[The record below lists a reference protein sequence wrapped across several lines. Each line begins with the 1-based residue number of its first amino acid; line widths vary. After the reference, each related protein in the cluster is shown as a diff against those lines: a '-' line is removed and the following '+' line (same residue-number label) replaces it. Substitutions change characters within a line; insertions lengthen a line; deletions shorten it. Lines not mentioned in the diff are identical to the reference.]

1 MTIRTIAT
9 AADMPNTD
17 GIVKAW
23 NLLNIGKHP
32 GLDSDLQA
40 DQAELLLSY
49 LAQPTTRRTPE
60 KAAVFAGL
68 LADLQSGNGQT
79 RKAEPAKPEIVRHVA
94 ADKPT
99 RQRTIKA
106 TVLQP
111 VTAQQAN
118 TRRKAPS
125 ISQAFTNIT
134 LLDVVY
140 LIALITACYGAWMG
154 LGKSEMG
161 ISFGVVYLLV
171 SLQALGMAKDPENR
185 KTAVAGIVMVC
196 ALEVIAFFID
206 LSMFN
211 LRTWEVAKLDR
222 LPFRSY
228 ETNIPFVIA
237 ACLSGV
243 YSGIRIYCVCVTFSL
258 THEQRKS
265 AEHAK
270 QAAERQAA
278 NVETLRAALE
288 DSAHQWLYASGK
300 NNFDTE
306 RAGVFAERYFT
317 ILKNTQ

>member
-9 AADMPNTD
+9 TANMPNTD

-23 NLLNIGKHP
+23 NLLNIGRHP
-32 GLDSDLQA
+32 GLDTELPT
-40 DQAELLLSY
+40 DQAVLLLSY

-79 RKAEPAKPEIVRHVA
+79 RHQELAKPEIVRPVTH
-94 ADKPT
+94 DKPA
-99 RQRTIKA
+99 RQRTTKA

-111 VTAQQAN
+111 VTVQQAN
-118 TRRKAPS
+118 ARRKTPA
-125 ISQAFTNIT
+125 IFQAFTNIT

-140 LIALITACYGAWMG
+140 YITLLTACYGAWMG
-154 LGKSEMG
+154 LGRSEMG

-228 ETNIPFVIA
+228 ETHIPFVIA

-258 THEQRKS
+258 TSEKHTAAEQ
-265 AEHAK
+265 AK

-288 DSAHQWLYASGK
+288 DSALQWMNASGK

-306 RAGVFAERYFT
+306 RAAIFAERYFT
-317 ILKNTQ
+317 VLKNTI